1 MPMTT
6 RATRTTRISR
16 LRGACAGLML
26 AAFATTLW
34 AQPAAGTQIYTCVD
48 AKGRKLNSDR
58 PIVECLDREQTIL
71 NPSGTVKAKLGPV
84 LTAAE
89 RSQIEATRKAEQKEL
104 ARRAEEKSLN
114 RSLLIRYPNQAAHQ
128 KDRDEAVAQLMLV
141 KQAAVARVTVL
152 QAARTKL
159 AEEMAF
165 YAKNPGKA
173 PPKLQRQV
181 SESSQT
187 LAAQE
192 RFLAEQDSEIERVN
206 ARFDQELKRL
216 APLWQGKLT
225 SGSPAPAR

>member
-1 MPMTT
+1 MNPFLF
-6 RATRTTRISR
+6 R
-16 LRGACAGLML
+16 LRGALACVVL
-26 AAFATTLW
+26 AALSATLW
-34 AQPAAGTQIYTCVD
+34 AQSAAGNQIYTCVD

-89 RSQIEATRKAEQKEL
+89 RSQIEATRKAEQREL
-104 ARRAEEKSLN
+104 ARREEEKSLN

-128 KDRDEAVAQLMLV
+128 KERDEAVAQITLV
-141 KQAAVARVTVL
+141 KQAAAARVTVL
-152 QAARTKL
+152 RAERAKL

-181 SESSQT
+181 SESAQT

-206 ARFDQELKRL
+206 ARFDQDLNRL
-216 APLWQGKLT
+216 APLWQAKLA
-225 SGSPAPAR
+225 SKSPAPAR